1 MESKGRRTGRAAGP
15 NMNPVEAPPSPGTP
29 PGAARP
35 LESPAREPMSA
46 ELPSQVAVPAAIS
59 MAPSTVESLAGRATS
74 ASSEDFAEFGR
85 EAFAAFVQSQTAV
98 VRGLEALSA
107 ELTGLAFSRIDA
119 AARTATDMLAV
130 KTLSDAIEVNAGF
143 TSSSFEALVGG
154 SAKLSELGA
163 KLAAEASQPIL
174 TQLGK
179 SWIKAARRAF

>member
-1 MESKGRRTGRAAGP
+1 MESKGRRIPRAAGP
-15 NMNPVEAPPSPGTP
+15 NMNPVEAAPSAETP
-29 PGAARP
+29 PGAAKP
-35 LESPAREPMSA
+35 LESPTRERMSA
-46 ELPSQVAVPAAIS
+46 APPSEVVVPAAIS
-59 MAPSTVESLAGRATS
+59 MAPPTVETPAGRPMS

-98 VRGLEALSA
+98 ARGLEALSA
-107 ELTGLAFSRIDA
+107 ELTGLAFSGIDA

-143 TSSSFEALVGG
+143 TRSSFDALVGG
-154 SAKLSELGA
+154 SVKLSELGA

>member
-1 MESKGRRTGRAAGP
+1 MESKVRRTARAAGP
-15 NMNPVEAPPSPGTP
+15 NMNPVEAAPSVETP
-29 PGAARP
+29 PKAAKP

-46 ELPSQVAVPAAIS
+46 ELPSQVVVPAAIF
-59 MAPSTVESLAGRATS
+59 MAPPTVETLAGRATS
-74 ASSEDFAEFGR
+74 ASSEDFAEFGG

-98 VRGLEALSA
+98 ARGLEALSA

-119 AARTATDMLAV
+119 AARAATDMLAV

-143 TSSSFEALVGG
+143 TRSSFEALFGG